1 MEKKGREG
9 RVPDT
14 ATSDDRSVLASR
26 HSTAS
31 RDESV
36 APEQKSW
43 WEQIP
48 KWEWKSKDEQSVAPE
63 QKSWWEQIPKWEQ
76 SVKSEQS
83 VKYEENVK
91 SEQSVETKPRIKRER
106 NPIPER
112 TMAPNQTALPQPSI
126 TATASDVNIVTGW
139 VVEDLGDGRLLVQ
152 CAAGN
157 DNFVESHQPVIY
169 VIKRNPSAIPKYED

>member
-26 HSTAS
+26 HSTPS

-36 APEQKSW
+36 
-43 WEQIP
+43 
-48 KWEWKSKDEQSVAPE
+48 VPE

-76 SVKSEQS
+76 SVKSEQN
-83 VKYEENVK
+83 VKYEENVEV
-91 SEQSVETKPRIKRER
+91 EQSVETKPRIKRER

-112 TMAPNQTALPQPSI
+112 SVAPNETAIPQPST

-157 DNFVESHQPVIY
+157 DNFVEPHQPVIY
-169 VIKRNPSAIPKYED
+169 VIKRNQSAIPKYED